1 MKFGVNSMGE
11 MPYLGLNPFSE
22 KDAPFFFGR
31 DEQKRAIARNLR
43 VSRLTVLLGESG
55 VGKSSIL
62 QAGVVPQLH
71 QEAEQN
77 RQEYDGKPQW
87 AIVVFNAWHSDD
99 PLMLLV
105 NEIRNSVA
113 ATLKINPTSLKDEPT
128 ITESLQTW
136 SEMLSDKPEKGQI
149 FIILDQFEE
158 YFQYHSQKSGEK
170 TFADEFSRWVNHPKL
185 SVNFL
190 IAMRQ
195 DALAK
200 LNHFQ
205 GRIINIF
212 DNQLILQRLD
222 RASAREAIVKP
233 IGQYNMQEMITS
245 YFCKCRL
252 TLLSTPSIEK
262 SHILKYAI
270 PHRLQQIAQQNLD
283 NHSVPQEI
291 ATVIFNSWRGHP
303 VVNLKQQVYNEIRTL
318 FPNVEVPQNGGS
330 LAQSLQ
336 EWAKYIGGKED
347 KGKFFIIL
355 DQFEEFFEYQ
365 QPDMGKTSFLA
376 ELARA
381 VNNSQ
386 VPVHFLIAIR
396 NEALTLLKYFEQRIP
411 GIFDNHLRIKQLE
424 EDSEIADLVK
434 PIEEPKEETSEAI
447 AIEPELVEEVLN
459 QIHAGRISFL
469 ETDQQ
474 KNIIPSNSQEN
485 IEIETP
491 FLELVMER
499 LWKEEIG
506 KKNSRCLRLET
517 LNQFSI
523 PDKNISGAQGI
534 AEEHLRKQMNL
545 LSERERD
552 AMATVFKYLVSGG
565 GTKIAYPVLELQ
577 ENTGLNKSELTSVLD
592 KLDKQRILR
601 TVKAPNYSDVKGYE
615 IFHDILALPILNWRT
630 QYLQEK
636 RLKQAEDIGKQ
647 KAEEKIRQGR
657 LMGLR
662 IVLFLSALGIL
673 GGVLFALLTALIAS
687 ERDILQTRTI
697 EMEAAKDVFISK
709 PSESSG
715 QIGGLI
721 KAIKTGEKLS
731 KNLNNPLLTWLP
743 DFRKSKNKGIASLQY
758 ILNNIQEKNNLRLS
772 SESQSKIVSL
782 SISPDNQFFAT
793 GYTDG
798 NVHQWTRT
806 GKKLKTIKVPG
817 GSVWSLG
824 FSYDNQLLATG
835 SDDGK
840 VRLWNLKGEVKKPI
854 STIPVPRNNILS
866 PVTSLSFKPDNQQLA
881 TGSANGKIHL
891 LTIKDEKPTEFTE
904 DTNNPVYSLSF
915 NRNGQRLASGYQ
927 DGKVC
932 LWDLQNPKTCNSIQK
947 LDTVWSLRFS
957 WDGQRLATGYKD
969 GTVRL
974 ITLQGKELQQF
985 PKDPPAVK
993 VQVLSISFSPDDKVM
1008 TTGYNDGMIR
1018 FWNLQNKKPQT
1029 EQDLNTLLTNSCQW
1043 LKEYLTT
1050 HPHDKNNPSFCQHK

>member
-1 MKFGVNSMGE
+1 MGE
-11 MPYLGLNPFSE
+11 VPYLGLNPFSE
-22 KDAPFFFGR
+22 NDAPFFFGR
-31 DEQKRAIARNLR
+31 DEQTRAIARNLR

-77 RQEYDGKPQW
+77 RQEYDGNPLW
-87 AIVVFNAWHSDD
+87 AIVVFNAWHSDE

-113 ATLKINPTSLKDEPT
+113 AALKRDPTSLKDEST
-128 ITESLQTW
+128 IIESLQTW

-170 TFADEFSRWVNHPKL
+170 TFADEFPRWVNHPKL

-233 IGQYNMQEMITS
+233 IGQYNVQEIITR
-245 YFCKCRL
+245 YFWKCRL
-252 TLLSTPSIEK
+252 TLLFTPNIEK

-270 PHRLQQIAQQNLD
+270 PHRLQQIAQQNLH
-283 NHSVPQEI
+283 NQGVSQKI
-291 ATVIFNSWRGHP
+291 ATVIFNSWRGNP
-303 VVNLKQQVYNEIRTL
+303 VMNLKQQVYNEIRTL
-318 FPNVEVPQNGGS
+318 FPNVEVPQDESS
-330 LAQSLQ
+330 LAQNLQ
-336 EWAKYIGGKED
+336 EWAESISTQEEKD
-347 KGKFFIIL
+347 KFFIIL
-355 DQFEEFFEYQ
+355 DQFEDFFEYQ
-365 QPDMGKTSFLA
+365 QPEMGETSFLA
-376 ELARA
+376 EFARA

-386 VPVHFLIAIR
+386 VPVHFLIVIR
-396 NEALTLLKYFEQRIP
+396 NEALSLLKYFEQRIP
-411 GIFDNHLRIKQLE
+411 GIFDNHLQIKQLE
-424 EDSEIADLVK
+424 EDSQIADLAK
-434 PIEEPKEETSEAI
+434 PIEEPKEERSEAI
-447 AIEPELVEEVLN
+447 AIESELVEQVLN
-459 QIHAGRISFL
+459 QVQVGMISL
-469 ETDQQ
+469 IETDQRR
-474 KNIIPSNSQEN
+474 NSIPSTSQEN

-523 PDKNISGAQGI
+523 PDKNITGAQGI

-565 GTKIAYPVLELQ
+565 GTKIAYPVLDLQ

-601 TVKAPNYSDVKGYE
+601 TVKAPNHSDIKGYE
-615 IFHDILALPILNWRT
+615 IFHDILAVPILNWRT

-647 KAEEKIRQGR
+647 KAEEIKQK
-657 LMGLR
+657 GLL
-662 IVLFLSALGIL
+662 IVALSGTVVFIVSL
-673 GGVLFALLTALIAS
+673 ALLWGIGKQKY
-687 ERDILQTRTI
+687 ILQTQVA
-697 EMEAAKDVFISK
+697 EMEAAKDAFSSK

-715 QIGGLI
+715 QIVGLI
-721 KAIKTGEKLS
+721 KAIKAGDELS
-731 KNLNNPLLTWLP
+731 KSLNNPLLNLLP
-743 DFRKSKNKGIASLQY
+743 VFRKSKNKGIASLQY
-758 ILNNIQEKNNLRLS
+758 ILNNIQEKNHLRLPS
-772 SESQSKIVSL
+772 KSQSEIVSF
-782 SISPDNQFFAT
+782 SISPDNKFLAT

-798 NVHQWTRT
+798 SVHLWRLT
-806 GKKLKTIKVPG
+806 GKKLKTIKVPRVF
-817 GSVWSLG
+817 VWSLG

-840 VRLWNLKGEVKKPI
+840 VRLWKLKGEVKEPTKTI
-854 STIPVPRNNILS
+854 SVSYPPASVI
-866 PVTSLSFKPDNQQLA
+866 SLSFKPDNQLLV
-881 TGSANGKIHL
+881 TSSANGRVHKLI
-891 LTIKDEKPTEFTE
+891 IKDGKKILLNE
-904 DTNNPVYSLSF
+904 DKKNPVYSLSF
-915 NRNGQRLASGYQ
+915 NRNGQRLASSYQ

-932 LWDLQNPKTCNSIQK
+932 LWDLQNPKICNSIQK
-947 LDTVWSLRFS
+947 QDTVWSLRFS
-957 WDGQRLATGYKD
+957 RDGQRLATGYQD

-974 ITLQGKELQQF
+974 ISLQGKKLQQF
-985 PKDPPAVK
+985 PKAPPAVK
-993 VQVLSISFSPDDKVM
+993 VQVLSISFTPDDKVM
-1008 TTGYNDGMIR
+1008 ITGNKDGMIR

-1029 EQDLNTLLTNSCQW
+1029 EQDLNTLLTNGCQW

-1050 HPHDKNNPSFCQHK
+1050 HPNDKNNPSFCQHK